1 MATHLTFYL
10 FTLAVVAFLFAAH
23 TYRYLEI
30 YELLGGKG
38 KNKTKYKRTSERL
51 NESKQKHEFME

>member
-10 FTLAVVAFLFAAH
+10 FTLCARDVDVESTSAFLFGAP

-30 YELLGGKG
+30 YELLGGEG
-38 KNKTKYKRTSERL
+38 KNKTKHKRT
-51 NESKQKHEFME
+51 NE